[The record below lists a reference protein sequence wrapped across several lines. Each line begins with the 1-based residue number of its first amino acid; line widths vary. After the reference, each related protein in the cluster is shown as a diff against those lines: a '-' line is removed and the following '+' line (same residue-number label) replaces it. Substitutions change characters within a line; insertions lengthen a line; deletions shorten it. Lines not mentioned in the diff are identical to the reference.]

1 MSSGLYPL
9 TRHFCSDLT
18 VRKNSVERDRHL
30 RWSIKL
36 SGASP
41 APTVL
46 DGLCN
51 SEKLPQPTTLNHA
64 FTWFGFLSATCALRF
79 KVVALSANSLQI
91 NAHAHTHGGGHGDFA
106 QVNTLA

>member
-1 MSSGLYPL
+1 MCLQAFAFCIHPS

-36 SGASP
+36 SGAAP

-46 DGLCN
+46 DGLCDF
-51 SEKLPQPTTLNHA
+51 EKSPQPTTLDTA
-64 FTWFGFLSATCALRF
+64 YAAPGFTI
-79 KVVALSANSLQI
+79 VALGADGLHI
-91 NAHAHTHGGGHGDFA
+91 NAYAYTHGGGHGDFA
-106 QVNTLA
+106 QVNTFA